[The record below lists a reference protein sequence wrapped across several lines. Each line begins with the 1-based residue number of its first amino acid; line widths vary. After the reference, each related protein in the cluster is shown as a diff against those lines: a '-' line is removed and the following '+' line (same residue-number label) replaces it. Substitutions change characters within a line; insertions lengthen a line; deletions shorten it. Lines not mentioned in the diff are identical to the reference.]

1 MIELKTFLDK
11 LSKNVN
17 NLSILSSKFQECSF
31 AEKYSGSDLSFS
43 KKCLIIYASSA
54 IMRRDI
60 EINSHSMLKELNSR
74 LPGRKFIRNIEV
86 RVRKK

>member
-1 MIELKTFLDK
+1 MIALKTFLDK

-17 NLSILSSKFQECSF
+17 NLNILSNKFQECSF
-31 AEKYSGSDLSFS
+31 AEKYSESDLGFS
-43 KKCLIIYASSA
+43 KKCLIIYTSSA

-60 EINSHSMLKELNSR
+60 EINSHSMLKELNGR